1 MAELEE
7 VLTSPEAS
15 TGNRSG
21 TDIVA
26 LCRAVEAKRRA
37 ANRRATIQVWLLR
50 VILIVVTLTAWQLVA
65 DWKLINPLLISKP
78 TAVVLYLATAV
89 QTAALWNDVASTF
102 LAAVIGVM
110 LGSLLGI
117 AAAVV
122 LSLVPILYRA
132 LNFFVTFFNTL
143 PRPALAP
150 LFLVWFGLGLGGK
163 VAVSVSAVGFV
174 LFYTTIAGISSI
186 DRDLLMLA
194 DTLGMTTR
202 QRLFYVLIPGAA
214 PAIIAGLRLGTA
226 LGVLGAVVAEMVA
239 SYSGLGQLLV
249 QTSNQFDIGGTFG
262 VLLILGTIAVII
274 DIGMARLERHFR
286 RS

>member
-1 MAELEE
+1 MAEAGRILARPP
-7 VLTSPEAS
+7 LARRD
-15 TGNRSG
+15 RSEISIG
-21 TDIVA
+21 A
-26 LCRAVEAKRRA
+26 LCEKVEADLRQE
-37 ANRRATIQVWLLR
+37 NRRATLYVWLLR
-50 VILIVVTLTAWQLVA
+50 ILLIIIVLSIWQFIA
-65 DWKLINPLLISKP
+65 GHKLINPLLISEP
-78 TAVVLYLATAV
+78 TAIAVYLSVAL
-89 QTAALWNDVASTF
+89 QTAALWHAVVSTF
-102 LAAVIGVM
+102 LAAVIGVV

-117 AAAVV
+117 SAAIA

-163 VAVSVSAVGFV
+163 VAVSISAVAFV
-174 LFYTTIAGISSI
+174 LFYTTIAGIRSI

-194 DTLGMTTR
+194 DTLGMNTR
-202 QRLFYVLIPGAA
+202 QRLWYVLIPGAA

-226 LGVLGAVVAEMVA
+226 LGVLGVVVAEMVA
-239 SYSGLGQLLV
+239 SYVGLGQLLV
-249 QTSNQFDIGGTFG
+249 QTTNQFDIAGTFG

-274 DIGMARLERHFR
+274 DIGMARLERHFK

>member
-1 MAELEE
+1 MAELES
-7 VLTSPEAS
+7 LLARPQLAASGRAATSI
-15 TGNRSG
+15 G
-21 TDIVA
+21 A
-26 LCRAVEAKRRA
+26 LCAAVEAERRA
-37 ANRRATIQVWLLR
+37 ANRRETFYVWLLR
-50 VILIVVTLTAWQLVA
+50 VVLVVLTLASWQGIA
-65 DWKLINPLLISKP
+65 DLKLINPLLISKP
-78 TAVVLYLATAV
+78 TAVVLYLVHAL
-89 QTAALWNDVASTF
+89 QTATLWDDIESTF
-102 LAAVIGVM
+102 TAAVIGVL
-110 LGSLLGI
+110 LGSVLGI
-117 AAAVV
+117 TTAIV
-122 LSLVPILYRA
+122 LSLMPILYRA
-132 LNFFVTFFNTL
+132 LNFFVTFFNTM

-163 VAVSVSAVGFV
+163 IAVSVSAVGFV
-174 LFYTTIAGISSI
+174 LFYTTIAGIRSI

-202 QRLFYVLIPGAA
+202 QRLSYVLIPGAA
-214 PAIIAGLRLGTA
+214 PSIIAGLRLGTA

-249 QTSNQFDIGGTFG
+249 QTSNQFDIAGTFG